1 MEVESNSVQKDGA
14 KNKGKGKGKNGKK
27 DPEELSEED
36 AALKEGLEL
45 AVTRLQE
52 ADKSLHKQALDH
64 LVNEIRTSTSSMTS
78 VPKPLK
84 FLRPHYDTLKGVYES
99 WPASHD
105 MKKTCADMMSVLA
118 MTMAQKGQFECLKFK
133 LQGTQVNIASWGH
146 EYVRYLSGEISEE
159 YNKRILD
166 EAELVS
172 VFSLLV
178 SLKQPV
184 PANKSNAPPPLAPTR
199 ARLYPSPIPMRFAPL
214 QAEEGS
220 PGTDDLMALVD
231 DIVPFQMSHN
241 AEAEAADLLLETQQ
255 LRKLVETPVVDERNY
270 ERVCLYLLR
279 SADFMGDP
287 DDLYNIFSTCFTI
300 YKARSKYLDAL
311 RVALKMD
318 DNERVHEMFTTVDE
332 AVAAGT
338 IPADGALLSGINLK
352 KQMALL
358 LARHRAHFELPDEEN
373 ASFSVNTAGN
383 AEEMTLNELIGN
395 TTLSDRFLAVAM
407 DMNVVEPKTA
417 EAIYKLKGEGGPTSR
432 RGGAAVI
439 ADSARANLAT
449 SFVNGFVNAG
459 FCKDALMTVEGS
471 AWVSR
476 NKDHGML
483 SATAS
488 LGLVMMWNIDEG
500 LNQYDPF
507 LHHGEPYVRAGTLLG
522 IGVMSSGVRN
532 ESDAAIAVLSEH
544 LEDKHDCIRQAVASG
559 LGIAY
564 AGARK
569 EELEALLLP
578 VVENTDS
585 NIVEASMAALSLG
598 MSFVGTC
605 NDEIA
610 SNILQRMMSAS
621 DVDLNHTCAR
631 FMCLGLALLYL
642 GKAER
647 AEVTL
652 EAVRC
657 IEHARGKY
665 AEIALQTCAYAGTGN
680 VLQVQQML
688 KLCAERLPD
697 DANAEHQGLAV
708 LGIALVALGDDIGT
722 EMTLRTFEHLL
733 HYGSISVRRAVPLA
747 LALLYVSNPD
757 YGIVDQLSRLS
768 HDADT
773 ELAQGAIFG
782 LGLVSAGTNN
792 SRVAGLLRGLSEF
805 YAKDANN
812 LFIVRIAQGL
822 NAAGKGLISLMPF
835 HSDRLLLNG
844 AGIAGLL
851 AVLHAM
857 CDIKGTI
864 LDKYHFILFYLS
876 AAANPRYLST
886 VDTDL
891 KHVSIS
897 VRVGLAV
904 ETVGQAGRPKTITG
918 FQTHRSPVL
927 VGAKERAELAN
938 QEYIT
943 LGSVLEG
950 CMMVEKAPEK
960 QEDAEKK

>member
-1 MEVESNSVQKDGA
+1 V
-14 KNKGKGKGKNGKK
+14 
-27 DPEELSEED
+27 
-36 AALKEGLEL
+36 
-45 AVTRLQE
+45 
-52 ADKSLHKQALDH
+52 
-64 LVNEIRTSTSSMTS
+64 
-78 VPKPLK
+78 
-84 FLRPHYDTLKGVYES
+84 
-99 WPASHD
+99 
-105 MKKTCADMMSVLA
+105 
-118 MTMAQKGQFECLKFK
+118 
-133 LQGTQVNIASWGH
+133 
-146 EYVRYLSGEISEE
+146 
-159 YNKRILD
+159 
-166 EAELVS
+166 
-172 VFSLLV
+172 
-178 SLKQPV
+178 
-184 PANKSNAPPPLAPTR
+184 
-199 ARLYPSPIPMRFAPL
+199 
-214 QAEEGS
+214 
-220 PGTDDLMALVD
+220 LVD

-255 LRKLVETPVVDERNY
+255 LRKLTESDPPVVDERNY

-287 DDLYNIFSTCFTI
+287 DDLYNIFSTCFSI
-300 YKARSKYLDAL
+300 YKSRSKYLDAL

-318 DNERVHEMFTTVDE
+318 DNERVAEMFTTVSE
-332 AVAAGT
+332 AVTAGT
-338 IPADGALLSGINLK
+338 MPADGALLSGINLK
-352 KQMALL
+352 KQMALI
-358 LARHRAHFELPDEEN
+358 LARHRAHFELPEEEN
-373 ASFSVNTAGN
+373 DTFTINTTGGS
-383 AEEMTLNELIGN
+383 EEMTLNELIGN
-395 TTLSDRFLAVAM
+395 TTLSDRFLAVAR

-432 RGGAAVI
+432 RTNGAAVI

-449 SFVNGFVNAG
+449 SFVNGLVNAG
-459 FCKDALMTVEGS
+459 FCKDTLMTVEGS

-488 LGLVMMWNIDEG
+488 LGMVMMWNIDEG

-507 LHHGEPYVRAGTLLG
+507 LHHTEPYVRAGTLLG
-522 IGVMSSGVRN
+522 IGIMSSGVRN

-578 VVENTDS
+578 QVENTDV
-585 NIVEASMAALSLG
+585 NIVEASLAALSLG

-605 NDEIA
+605 NDDIA
-610 SNILQRMMSAS
+610 QSILQRIMESP

-631 FMCLGLALLYL
+631 FMCLGLALLYM

-647 AEVTL
+647 AEITL

-657 IEHARGKY
+657 IEHPRGKY

-688 KLCAERLPD
+688 KLCAERLPEGE
-697 DANAEHQGLAV
+697 NAEHQGLAV

-733 HYGSISVRRAVPLA
+733 HYGSIFVRRAVPLA

-805 YAKDANN
+805 YAKDASN

-822 NAAGKGLISLMPF
+822 NAASKGLISLAPF
-835 HSDRLLLNG
+835 HSDRLLLNS

-857 CDIKGTI
+857 IDIKGTI

-876 AAANPRYLST
+876 AATNPRYLST

-891 KHVSIS
+891 QPVSIS

-950 CMMVEKAPEK
+950 CMMVEKAPE
-960 QEDAEKK
+960 ELEEEEKKK